1 MEPFLNNLYAEVS
14 FGCVNSVVISAY
26 RLANGDRRQ
35 ERINVINATDVEK
48 DSFANMPLVIGFVD
62 NNFNPPFNMQFE
74 PNHMLGVIASKLLDN
89 NHQYTDLKMLVERW
103 KKKVPVT

>member
-35 ERINVINATDVEK
+35 ERINVINALNTLRAFIV
-48 DSFANMPLVIGFVD
+48 S
-62 NNFNPPFNMQFE
+62 
-74 PNHMLGVIASKLLDN
+74 LDRV
-89 NHQYTDLKMLVERW
+89 L
-103 KKKVPVT
+103 